1 MNIIF
6 NITKAFMKKT
16 LLIILTALTLTSTQD
31 VTPVKGNNI
40 ALAAAAIA
48 IPALTPQQNPLLKK
62 IFNRN
67 AIPLIPANLLPG
79 IIQATYTAYLL
90 LSNKKNYLYEELT
103 IVMMYLHRFFVA
115 YNTTETFLNNTCTA
129 LIGTS
134 CGMYLLAKGYKKF
147 IKQFTLPHSFS
158 KHILKSCL
166 ALNQ

>member
-1 MNIIF
+1 
-6 NITKAFMKKT
+6 MKKT

-48 IPALTPQQNPLLKK
+48 IPALTPQQNPLLKKIFNNPLLKK